1 MPFKDLLVHLD
12 DSAACASRLS
22 AALSLAKRSGAS
34 VTGVALA
41 LESTISKYVGID
53 FPTNLNEAQ
62 QEIVKKAADSAIA
75 KFEKA
80 ATEAGIKATSQIIN
94 CGATKAP
101 AQLSFHARHA
111 DMTFMGQPNIHEPG
125 GSFQEAL
132 LDGVMFASGRP
143 VYVVPHIGRF
153 DVPVRKAVIG
163 WDGGKKAVRAV
174 NDAIPLL
181 EGRGGEVI
189 VLVLNPEQRRGA
201 HGDRPG
207 EDIAAHLA
215 RHGLKATV
223 ERQVVQEISIDAAI
237 LNYLTDVSA
246 DLLIMGAYGH
256 SRLRE
261 RAFGGVT
268 STILQQMTTPVLMA
282 E

>member
-1 MPFKDLLVHLD
+1 MAFKDLLVHID
-12 DSAACASRLS
+12 DSAACAHRVK
-22 AALSLAKRSGAS
+22 AAMALAKRQNAS

-41 LESTISKYVGID
+41 LESTISKYIGME
-53 FPTNLNEAQ
+53 FPSSLNDAQ
-62 QEIVKKAADSAIA
+62 QEIVRKAADSAVA

-80 ATEAGIKATSQIIN
+80 AGEAGIKAVSKIVR

-101 AQLSFHARHA
+101 AHLSFYARHA
-111 DMTFMGQPNIHEPG
+111 DLVFMGQPDADEVG
-125 GSFQEAL
+125 ATFQEAL

-143 VYVVPHIGRF
+143 VYVVPYIGRF
-153 DVPVRKAVIG
+153 EVQSRKAVIA

-189 VLVLNPEQRRGA
+189 VLVINAEERRGA
-201 HGDRPG
+201 HGDKPG
-207 EDIAAHLA
+207 HDIAAHLE
-215 RHGLKATV
+215 RHGLKTRVDSHKIAGL
-223 ERQVVQEISIDAAI
+223 SIDAAI
-237 LNYLTDVSA
+237 LNYLSDTSA

-268 STILQQMTTPVLMA
+268 NTILHQMTVPVLMS